1 MFKTFRVLM
10 ANKPRLMRELLLEVL
25 AAESWVEIVGEVSE
39 EEEIRE
45 IVHKTEPDLLIVTAD
60 GSGKRPEICDELL
73 HEYPALRIIAVAPQK
88 NYTVCY
94 WASLDIHTD
103 DVEPSEQG
111 FLNAVKCAA
120 ESLSKGSEVN

>member
-111 FLNAVKCAA
+111 FLKAVKCAA
-120 ESLSKGSEVN
+120 LSLSKGSEVN

>member
-111 FLNAVKCAA
+111 FLKAVKCAA
-120 ESLSKGSEVN
+120 ESISKGSEVN